1 VTEIQADAGSDRF
14 SLVVGGPFSTLLRW
28 LCLTGP
34 DQLPTWRAATA
45 LAIAAWLPPA
55 LLAIAQSLADPRYS
69 GLGYFSDGM
78 AYTRY
83 LIAIWFLVATE
94 RYGDNRLIL
103 LAQHFRAAGLLSDDD
118 LPRFRHALGI
128 ADRRSASAVA
138 ELVILAAA
146 LLWSG
151 LMADLTVEL
160 ARSSWQGALMGDQVT
175 LSWAGSLTRFFST
188 PLFMFLV
195 LRWIWRFLVWTALL
209 YRLSRLPLRLMPL
222 HPDRAAG
229 LGFLSI
235 YPSIFSGFIF
245 ALSSVVAASM
255 ITDLALQRHDPDT
268 VWLALALWLAFSM
281 LLILGPLLVF
291 VHPIY
296 TVRERALLEYGRLAN
311 QHHLEFHRK
320 WIEDGGRNEDIL
332 GSEDVSSAAD
342 INAAVETVQKLRFL
356 PVDFAAVLQLF
367 VATGAPL
374 LAVVLSQIPLQS
386 LLQWFAGSVL

>member
-1 VTEIQADAGSDRF
+1 
-14 SLVVGGPFSTLLRW
+14 
-28 LCLTGP
+28 
-34 DQLPTWRAATA
+34 
-45 LAIAAWLPPA
+45 
-55 LLAIAQSLADPRYS
+55 
-69 GLGYFSDGM
+69 
-78 AYTRY
+78 
-83 LIAIWFLVATE
+83 
-94 RYGDNRLIL
+94 
-103 LAQHFRAAGLLSDDD
+103 
-118 LPRFRHALGI
+118 
-128 ADRRSASAVA
+128 
-138 ELVILAAA
+138 
-146 LLWSG
+146 
-151 LMADLTVEL
+151 
-160 ARSSWQGALMGDQVT
+160 
-175 LSWAGSLTRFFST
+175 
-188 PLFMFLV
+188 
-195 LRWIWRFLVWTALL
+195 
-209 YRLSRLPLRLMPL
+209 
-222 HPDRAAG
+222 
-229 LGFLSI
+229 
-235 YPSIFSGFIF
+235 
-245 ALSSVVAASM
+245 VVAASM